1 MVIIRNIVCC
11 GFDISKKTCLKVC
24 RFKNIVYFCAL
35 FHRSR
40 VYCCCCSSVVEHFL
54 GKEEVVSSSLINSSK
69 ERRHR
74 ASLFCFI
81 YASKSAYKPICQEY
95 ISVLYHKKRV
105 NSYSLSN
112 LYFPLLLRAKQ
123 SKYRVNGPIVGSI

>member
-1 MVIIRNIVCC
+1 M
-11 GFDISKKTCLKVC
+11 
-24 RFKNIVYFCAL
+24 YFCAL

-40 VYCCCCSSVVEHFL
+40 VYYCCCSSVVEHFL

-81 YASKSAYKPICQEY
+81 YTSKSAYKPIYQGLTF
-95 ISVLYHKKRV
+95 ILYYKKRV
-105 NSYSLSN
+105 NLFPYSIYIIY
-112 LYFPLLLRAKQ
+112 LYRE
-123 SKYRVNGPIVGSI
+123 